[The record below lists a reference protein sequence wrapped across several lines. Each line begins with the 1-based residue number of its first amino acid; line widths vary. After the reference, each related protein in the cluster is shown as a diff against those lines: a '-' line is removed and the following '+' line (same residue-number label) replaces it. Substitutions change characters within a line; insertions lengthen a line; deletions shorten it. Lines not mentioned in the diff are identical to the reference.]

1 MFWCMLELVWKW
13 GWKTCCRSLS
23 TALLLI
29 TCVTFLIEKKSYTT
43 LWSWF
48 LLPQFSIRFIHPNPH
63 PFFLHLWNK
72 KASKTPNK
80 PDFYKKIR
88 KNTTHACKKY
98 IKTQIW
104 KTYYTYKRQE
114 FPNTAIWDKCLKIL
128 LLSLCLWAIHCW
140 IWGLTLSLVNISSET
155 PLVKTSFSF
164 MGFF

>member
-13 GWKTCCRSLS
+13 EWKTCCRSLS

-48 LLPQFSIRFIHPNPH
+48 LLPQFSICFVHPNPH

-80 PDFYKKIR
+80 PDFYKKIKKKHNTCLQKVH
-88 KNTTHACKKY
+88 KNTNMENILY
-98 IKTQIW
+98 MQKTRIP
-104 KTYYTYKRQE
+104 KHSNMRQMSKNIIIE
-114 FPNTAIWDKCLKIL
+114 FM
-128 LLSLCLWAIHCW
+128 
-140 IWGLTLSLVNISSET
+140 
-155 PLVKTSFSF
+155 F
-164 MGFF
+164 MGHPLLDMGSNLKSS